1 MRNQQTIAPWA
12 LAESAGADCGDARLT
27 KRLGILLSAM
37 GNAPSASIPC
47 ACAGGHAE
55 IAAAYRFFDHADTTP
70 ERLLAPHFEQTRQR
84 MKQYDTVLLVQ
95 DTTEH
100 DMTQPQRRVS
110 GAGPLDG
117 SQRQGAFLHLLHAY
131 SAQGI
136 SLGSLWQ
143 RIIVRPEDVRS
154 GRKKAKTRSQYRA
167 QAIAQKES
175 HRWIEGMEQ
184 AHSVAR
190 SHPAQRIICIADS
203 EADIYEYLAS
213 AQQAQSAAQEEPR
226 ARWIVRACQDRLL
239 RTTQT
244 EQTPSDQTTA
254 KLWEHSREQPVI
266 VEQTLHV
273 RGRPAPKVTCDKRQR
288 RQPREDREIRIAVR
302 AASVTIQAPQ
312 RRGGKGPDLKVNV
325 VLVSEINAPEG
336 DVPVEWLLLSNLP
349 IDSEAAVREII
360 EAYRKRFLIEVFFR
374 VLKSGCRIEAKRFEQ
389 CDRHLSLLALAIII
403 AWRVQSLTQAAQ
415 HEPEASA
422 SKHFEASEWQAA
434 WAVVKREKHVGEEA
448 PPLAE
453 MVELVARLGGWIKR
467 SPKQHSPPG
476 VQTLWQGLHRL
487 RDLATGWS
495 MRGP

>member
-1 MRNQQTIAPWA
+1 
-12 LAESAGADCGDARLT
+12 
-27 KRLGILLSAM
+27 
-37 GNAPSASIPC
+37 
-47 ACAGGHAE
+47 
-55 IAAAYRFFDHADTTP
+55 
-70 ERLLAPHFEQTRQR
+70 
-84 MKQYDTVLLVQ
+84 
-95 DTTEH
+95 
-100 DMTQPQRRVS
+100 MT
-110 GAGPLDG
+110 
-117 SQRQGAFLHLLHAY
+117 
-131 SAQGI
+131 
-136 SLGSLWQ
+136 
-143 RIIVRPEDVRS
+143 
-154 GRKKAKTRSQYRA
+154 
-167 QAIAQKES
+167 
-175 HRWIEGMEQ
+175 
-184 AHSVAR
+184 
-190 SHPAQRIICIADS
+190 
-203 EADIYEYLAS
+203 
-213 AQQAQSAAQEEPR
+213 
-226 ARWIVRACQDRLL
+226 
-239 RTTQT
+239 
-244 EQTPSDQTTA
+244 
-254 KLWEHSREQPVI
+254 
-266 VEQTLHV
+266 EQTLHV

-349 IDSEAAVREII
+349 VESEAAVREII

-448 PPLAE
+448 PSLAE